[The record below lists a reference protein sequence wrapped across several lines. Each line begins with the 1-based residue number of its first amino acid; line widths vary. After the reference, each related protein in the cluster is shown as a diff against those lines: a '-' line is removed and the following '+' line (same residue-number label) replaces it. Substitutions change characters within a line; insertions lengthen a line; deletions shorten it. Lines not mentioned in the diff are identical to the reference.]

1 MSLNVELGRDA
12 DNHLWWQWNPALS
25 HHLPSHPLRSVPWN
39 IGPRKEHEL
48 WSQKD
53 RVQSPAFLISTPVW
67 PWETT
72 FYSEPQF
79 LHLWD
84 GESNTSDACRF
95 WHLSCP
101 YFCSLLMLFHCLRYL
116 LYHLPKFLRLF
127 SSSASSMELSLIILA
142 LNVFSLL
149 HTPMARCTLTPTYIW
164 SSHCGHIL
172 VFLAALGQGPN
183 LRWLLY
189 PSVLTPIPTQYEWLI
204 TCRCVWLHSSIHS
217 TIIQ

>member
-1 MSLNVELGRDA
+1 MSLNLELGRDA
-12 DNHLWWQWNPALS
+12 DNHLWWQLNPALS

-39 IGPRKEHEL
+39 IGPGKEHGL

-53 RVQSPAFLISTPVW
+53 RVRSPAFLISTPVW
-67 PWETT
+67 PWEKI

-101 YFCSLLMLFHCLRYL
+101 YFCSLLKLCLCLR
-116 LYHLPKFLRLF
+116 YHLPKFLRRF
-127 SSSASSMELSLIILA
+127 SSSASSMKLSLIILA

-149 HTPMARCTLTPTYIW
+149 HTLMASKMYTDTK
-164 SSHCGHIL
+164 
-172 VFLAALGQGPN
+172 
-183 LRWLLY
+183 LY
-189 PSVLTPIPTQYEWLI
+189 MI
-204 TCRCVWLHSSIHS
+204 
-217 TIIQ
+217 